1 MMQENMGSQEM
12 EPVPLLIIDPNKLFR
27 EGLRGLLS
35 GTQFNVTHEASDVTE
50 GLEVVKSVDDIG
62 IVILDFSGD
71 GSDAELQALKQMRA
85 ANENI
90 KLIVLTNDMSA
101 RLLARALN
109 AGADGYL
116 LKSLSSK
123 ALVQSLRLVDL
134 GEKVFPTKLATM
146 ITSGQ
151 LDPTAAE
158 ARVSSVK
165 GLSER
170 EREILRC
177 LLHGQ
182 SNKVIARQLGIT
194 EATVKVH
201 LKAVLRKLNVSNRT
215 QAAIWAISHG
225 LGGGDTAQPQ

>member
-1 MMQENMGSQEM
+1 M
-12 EPVPLLIIDPNKLFR
+12 EQIPLLIIDPNKLFR
-27 EGLRGLLS
+27 EGLRGLLT
-35 GTQFNVTHEASDVTE
+35 GTQFDVTLEASDLTE
-50 GLEVVKSVDDIG
+50 GLEVVKAHDGIG
-62 IVILDFSGD
+62 IVILDFSD
-71 GSDAELQALKQMRA
+71 NGSDAELQLLKQMRA
-85 ANENI
+85 TNDVV
-90 KLIVLTNDMSA
+90 KLVVLTNEMSA

-182 SNKVIARQLGIT
+182 SNKVIARQLEIT

-225 LGGGDTAQPQ
+225 LGGGDAARQ

>member
-1 MMQENMGSQEM
+1 MGQQKVEQ
-12 EPVPLLIIDPNKLFR
+12 VPLLIIDPNRLFR
-27 EGLRGLLS
+27 EGLRILLS
-35 GTQFNVTHEASDVTE
+35 GAQFDVTHEASDVTE
-50 GLEVVKSVDDIG
+50 GLEIVQSNDEIG
-62 IVILDFSGD
+62 IVILDFSSD
-71 GSDAELQALKQMRA
+71 GSDSELQILKQMRA
-85 ANENI
+85 ANEDI
-90 KLIVLTNDMSA
+90 KLIVLTNEMSA

-151 LDPTAAE
+151 IDPGAAE
-158 ARVSSVK
+158 ARVLSVK

-170 EREILRC
+170 EREVTRC
-177 LLHGQ
+177 LQHGET
-182 SNKVIARQLGIT
+182 NKVIARRLGIT

-225 LGGGDTAQPQ
+225 LDGGDAAQQ

>member
-1 MMQENMGSQEM
+1 M
-12 EPVPLLIIDPNKLFR
+12 EQVRLLIIDPNTLFR
-27 EGLRGLLS
+27 EGMRVLLS
-35 GTQFNVTHEASDVTE
+35 GTQFDVAHEASDVTE
-50 GLEVVKSVDDIG
+50 GLEIVQSNDEIG
-62 IVILDFSGD
+62 IVILDFSSD
-71 GSDAELQALKQMRA
+71 GSDSELQILKQMRA
-85 ANENI
+85 ANEEI
-90 KLIVLTNDMSA
+90 KLVVLTNEMSA

-151 LDPTAAE
+151 IDPGATD
-158 ARVSSVK
+158 ARVSFVK

-170 EREILRC
+170 EREVMRC
-177 LLHGQ
+177 LPLGET
-182 SNKVIARQLGIT
+182 NKVIARRLGIT

-201 LKAVLRKLNVSNRT
+201 LKAVLRKLNVSNLPT
-215 QAAIWAISHG
+215 LVVGHG
-225 LGGGDTAQPQ
+225 RCRGPDRR

>member
-1 MMQENMGSQEM
+1 MVQ
-12 EPVPLLIIDPNKLFR
+12 VPLLIIDPSRLFR

-50 GLEVVKSVDDIG
+50 GLEVVKSNDEIR
-62 IVILDFSGD
+62 IVILDFSSD
-71 GSDAELQALKQMRA
+71 DSDAELQALKQMRS
-85 ANENI
+85 ANEDV
-90 KLIVLTNDMSA
+90 KLIVLTNEMSA

-151 LDPTAAE
+151 IDPGAAE
-158 ARVSSVK
+158 VRVLSVK

-170 EREILRC
+170 EREVTRC
-177 LLHGQ
+177 LQHGET
-182 SNKVIARQLGIT
+182 NKVIARRLGIT

-201 LKAVLRKLNVSNRT
+201 LKAVLRKLNLRNRT
-215 QAAIWAISHG
+215 QAAIWAISNG
-225 LGGGDTAQPQ
+225 LSESDTAHQ

>member
-1 MMQENMGSQEM
+1 M
-12 EPVPLLIIDPNKLFR
+12 PLLIIDPNRLFR

-35 GTQFNVTHEASDVTE
+35 GSQFDITHEASEPAE
-50 GLEVVKSVDDIG
+50 GLEVVKANDEIG
-62 IVILDFSGD
+62 IVILDFSSSE
-71 GSDAELQALKQMRA
+71 GSDAVLQILKQMRA
-85 ANENI
+85 ANEDI

-101 RLLARALN
+101 LLLARALN

-123 ALVQSLRLVDL
+123 ALVLSLRLVDL

-158 ARVSSVK
+158 ARMSSVK

-182 SNKVIARQLGIT
+182 TNKVIARQLGIN
-194 EATVKVH
+194 EAVVKFH

-225 LGGGDTAQPQ
+225 PGGSDTAQQ

>member
-1 MMQENMGSQEM
+1 MAQ
-12 EPVPLLIIDPNKLFR
+12 VPLLIIDPSRLFR
-27 EGLRGLLS
+27 EGLRIILS
-35 GTQFNVTHEASDVTE
+35 GTQFDVTHEASDVTE
-50 GLEVVKSVDDIG
+50 GLELVKSNDEIG
-62 IVILDFSGD
+62 IVILDFSSD
-71 GSDAELQALKQMRA
+71 GSDSELQILKQMRA
-85 ANENI
+85 ANEDI

-123 ALVQSLRLVDL
+123 SLVQSLRLVGL

-146 ITSGQ
+146 LTSGP
-151 LDPTAAE
+151 LDPAETE

-165 GLSER
+165 GLSGR
-170 EREILRC
+170 EREILGC

-182 SNKVIARQLGIT
+182 PNKVISRQLGIT
-194 EATVKVH
+194 VATVKVH
-201 LKAVLRKLNVSNRT
+201 LNAVMRKLNVSNRT

-225 LGGGDTAQPQ
+225 LGGGDPAQQ

>member
-1 MMQENMGSQEM
+1 MKQPTWEQKVVQ
-12 EPVPLLIIDPNKLFR
+12 VPLLIIDPNRLFR

-35 GTQFNVTHEASDVTE
+35 GSQFDVTHEASDVTD
-50 GLEVVKSVDDIG
+50 GLEVVKANDEIG
-62 IVILDFSGD
+62 IVILDFSSD
-71 GSDAELQALKQMRA
+71 GSDAELQILKQMRA
-85 ANENI
+85 ANEDI

-123 ALVQSLRLVDL
+123 VLVQSLRLVDL

-151 LDPTAAE
+151 LDPTVAE

-165 GLSER
+165 GLSAR

-182 SNKVIARQLGIT
+182 SNKGIARQLGIT

-201 LKAVLRKLNVSNRT
+201 LKAVLRKLNVGNRT

-225 LGGGDTAQPQ
+225 LGGSDTAQQ

>member
-1 MMQENMGSQEM
+1 M
-12 EPVPLLIIDPNKLFR
+12 EQVPLLIIDPNKLFR

-35 GTQFNVTHEASDVTE
+35 GTQFDVTHEASDLTE
-50 GLEVVKSVDDIG
+50 GLEVVKAHDDVG
-62 IVILDFSGD
+62 IIILDFSD
-71 GSDAELQALKQMRA
+71 NGSDAELQMVKQMRA
-85 ANENI
+85 TSDNV
-90 KLIVLTNDMSA
+90 KLIVLTNEMSA

-123 ALVQSLRLVDL
+123 ALVQSLRLVEL

-182 SNKVIARQLGIT
+182 SNKVIARQLDIT

-225 LGGGDTAQPQ
+225 LGGGDTAPR

>member
-1 MMQENMGSQEM
+1 MAQ
-12 EPVPLLIIDPNKLFR
+12 VTLLIIDPSRLFR
-27 EGLRGLLS
+27 EGLRIILS
-35 GTQFNVTHEASDVTE
+35 GTQFDVTHEASDVTE
-50 GLEVVKSVDDIG
+50 GLELVKSNDEIG
-62 IVILDFSGD
+62 IVILDFSSD
-71 GSDAELQALKQMRA
+71 GSDSELQILKQMRA
-85 ANENI
+85 ANEDI

-123 ALVQSLRLVDL
+123 SLVQSLRLVGL

-146 ITSGQ
+146 IMSGQ
-151 LDPTAAE
+151 IDPALAE

-165 GLSER
+165 GLSGR
-170 EREILRC
+170 EREILGC

-182 SNKVIARQLGIT
+182 PNKVISRQLGIT
-194 EATVKVH
+194 VATVKVH
-201 LKAVLRKLNVSNRT
+201 LNAVMRKLNVSNRT

-225 LGGGDTAQPQ
+225 LGGGDPAQQ